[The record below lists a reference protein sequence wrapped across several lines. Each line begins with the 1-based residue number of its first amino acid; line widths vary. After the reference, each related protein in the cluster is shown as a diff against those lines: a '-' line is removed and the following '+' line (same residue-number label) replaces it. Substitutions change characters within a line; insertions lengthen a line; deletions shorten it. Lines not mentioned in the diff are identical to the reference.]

1 MSTTVADT
9 STQNVQHV
17 LNYTQKGLIVSGMAD
32 EEMWIWTKVFNT
44 RGRTTMMAMIARISA

>member
-9 STQNVQHV
+9 STHNVQHV
-17 LNYTQKGLIVSGMAD
+17 LNYTQKGVIVSGMAD

-44 RGRTTMMAMIARISA
+44 MGRTTMMAIS